1 MSNLVYNPNVDI
13 PPYHG
18 FGDNDGPR
26 AMDFPSDGNFKTQV
40 RDNFDYNKI
49 DYVPQEPAR
58 PQRDYIYDAQE
69 PPRRAARKPK
79 VVETFDETTKFN
91 WILFFKKLFIY
102 AILFLLI
109 SHIKMNQ
116 LTCTIMPFLQSSEL
130 ALMTVKGLILGLII
144 IILQLFL

>member
-26 AMDFPSDGNFKTQV
+26 AMDFPSDGNFRTSV
-40 RDNFDYNKI
+40 RENIDYNRI
-49 DYVPQEPAR
+49 DYTQEPVR
-58 PQRDYIYDAQE
+58 PPRDYTYDAPE
-69 PPRRAARKPK
+69 PPKRAAKKQR
-79 VVETFDETTKFN
+79 VVETFDESTKFN
-91 WILFFKKLFIY
+91 WIVFFKKLTIY

-116 LTCTIMPFLQSSEL
+116 LTCTVMPFLQSSEL

-144 IILQLFL
+144 IILQIFL